1 MEMYLC
7 QRSAAPNGEPT
18 VMHISEGVLSAPVL
32 LAGGAVTLVGC
43 AIGLKKIDYDR
54 IMTVSL
60 LTATFFVASLIH
72 VPLGPGNIHLV
83 LGGMMGIVLGWSCFP
98 AILVALF
105 LQTLFF
111 NYGGLVVLG
120 VNTAIMALPA
130 LVCFYLCRPWVEKNG
145 IKRKLG
151 GFSAGFL
158 AILLSSLLMALALS
172 STDKG
177 FVQAG
182 RLVVAAHVPL
192 MIIEGIITMFTVS
205 FLAKV
210 QPEFLNMGKK

>member
-1 MEMYLC
+1 
-7 QRSAAPNGEPT
+7 
-18 VMHISEGVLSAPVL
+18 MHISEGVLSPPVL
-32 LAGGAVTLVGC
+32 LVGVAVTVIGT
-43 AIGLKKIDYDR
+43 AVGLKKIDYDR

-83 LGGMMGIVLGWSCFP
+83 LGGLMGIVLGWSCFP
-98 AILVALF
+98 AILVALI

-120 VNTAIMALPA
+120 VNTTIMAFPA
-130 LVCFYLCRPWVEKNG
+130 LICYYLFRPWLRNNG
-145 IKRKLG
+145 LKRKIG
-151 GFSAGFL
+151 AFAAGFL
-158 AILLSSLLMALALS
+158 AILLSSLIMAVALS

-177 FVQAG
+177 FIQAAQ
-182 RLVVAAHVPL
+182 LVIAAHVPL
-192 MIIEGIITMFTVS
+192 MIIEGLITMFTVS

-210 QPEFLNMGKK
+210 LPEFLNIGK

>member
-1 MEMYLC
+1 
-7 QRSAAPNGEPT
+7 
-18 VMHISEGVLSAPVL
+18 MHISEGVLSPPVL
-32 LAGGAVTLVGC
+32 AAGGALTLVGT
-43 AIGLKKIDYDR
+43 AIGLKSLDYER

-83 LGGMMGIVLGWSCFP
+83 LGGLMGIVLGWSCFP

-111 NYGGLVVLG
+111 HYGGLVVLG
-120 VNTAIMALPA
+120 VNTCVMAVPAII
-130 LVCFYLCRPWVEKNG
+130 CFYVFRPLVERNG
-145 IKRKLG
+145 MKRKIG
-151 GFSAGFL
+151 GFAAGFL
-158 AILLSSLLMALALS
+158 AILLSSLLMALALA

-177 FVQAG
+177 FIQAAK
-182 RLVVAAHVPL
+182 LVVAAHIPL
-192 MIIEGIITMFTVS
+192 MLIEGIITMFTVT

-210 QPEFLNMGKK
+210 QPEFLRMGKQ

>member
-1 MEMYLC
+1 
-7 QRSAAPNGEPT
+7 
-18 VMHISEGVLSAPVL
+18 MHISEGVLSPPVL
-32 LAGGAVTLVGC
+32 MAGGALTVIGC
-43 AIGLKKIDYDR
+43 AIGLRKLDYER

-83 LGGMMGIVLGWSCFP
+83 LGGLMGIILGWSCFP

-111 NYGGLVVLG
+111 QYGGLVVLG
-120 VNTAIMALPA
+120 VNTTIMALPA
-130 LVCFYLCRPWVEKNG
+130 LICFYLFRPLVKADGLN
-145 IKRKLG
+145 RTLG
-151 GFSAGFL
+151 AFGAGFF
-158 AILLSSLLMALALS
+158 AILLSSLIMAFALA

-177 FVQAG
+177 FVQAA
-182 RLVVAAHVPL
+182 RLVVAAHIPL
-192 MIIEGIITMFTVS
+192 MVIEGIITMFTVS

-210 QPEFLNMGKK
+210 QPEFLNIGKQ

>member
-1 MEMYLC
+1 
-7 QRSAAPNGEPT
+7 
-18 VMHISEGVLSAPVL
+18 MHISEGVLSPPVL
-32 LAGGAVTLVGC
+32 MAGGALTVIGS
-43 AIGLKKIDYDR
+43 AIGLRKLDYER

-83 LGGMMGIVLGWSCFP
+83 LGGLMGIILGWSCFP

-111 NYGGLVVLG
+111 HYGGLVVLG
-120 VNTAIMALPA
+120 VNTTVMALPA
-130 LVCFYLCRPWVEKNG
+130 LVCFYLFHPLVEADG
-145 IKRKLG
+145 IKRKIG
-151 GFSAGFL
+151 AFGAGFL
-158 AILLSSLLMALALS
+158 AILLSSLLMALALT

-177 FVQAG
+177 FFQAA
-182 RLVVAAHVPL
+182 RLVVAAHIPL

-210 QPEFLNMGKK
+210 QPEFLRMGKQ

>member
-1 MEMYLC
+1 
-7 QRSAAPNGEPT
+7 
-18 VMHISEGVLSAPVL
+18 MHISEGVLSTPVL
-32 LAGGAVTLVGC
+32 LAGGALTVVGS
-43 AIGLKKIDYDR
+43 AIGLKTLDYER

-83 LGGMMGIVLGWSCFP
+83 LGGLMGIVLGWSCFP

-111 NYGGLVVLG
+111 HYGGLVVLG
-120 VNTAIMALPA
+120 VNTSIMALPA
-130 LVCFYLCRPWVEKNG
+130 LISYYLCRPLVEHNG
-145 IKRKLG
+145 MKRKIG
-151 GFSAGFL
+151 AFSAGFL
-158 AILLSSLLMALALS
+158 AILLSSLLMAFALA

-177 FVQAG
+177 FIQAA
-182 RLVVAAHVPL
+182 RLVVAAHIPL

-210 QPEFLNMGKK
+210 QPEFLRMGKQ